1 MLYRLQCSSKF
12 PCYYGNIISGFDVP
26 TCMHTFS
33 QYHDIIRLVQA
44 ETERLPTVDP
54 NHIPI
59 QPFSPPATP
68 SRLAPSPFGEN
79 PFSSDEFVSLP
90 ATRFRE
96 GEFEKFSG
104 DPFEIITEP
113 PTHSTAIGGDA
124 YSEGTLQQFKVN
136 TGSVESISQ
145 DSQAS
150 QTHSHSSGVENE
162 DPEPIEQHDYY
173 TLEDPSQTMAADQA
187 HSSAELI
194 QNDTEFSSR
203 DSANLSQTSSLL
215 ESESEKSSP
224 SSRRSEQR
232 SGKSKSSVESLQD
245 VVVTEREEPMLQVY
259 RKRERDRTK
268 VQRA

>member
-1 MLYRLQCSSKF
+1 MTLKHHMYMYLYMYL
-12 PCYYGNIISGFDVP
+12 YTLVP
-26 TCMHTFS
+26 MHTHS

-79 PFSSDEFVSLP
+79 PFTSDEFVNLP
-90 ATRFRE
+90 AGRFRE

-104 DPFEIITEP
+104 DPFESIEIITEP

-145 DSQAS
+145 ESQAS

-162 DPEPIEQHDYY
+162 DPEPVEQHDYY
-173 TLEDPSQTMAADQA
+173 TLEDPSQTADQA
-187 HSSAELI
+187 HSELI
-194 QNDTEFSSR
+194 QNNIELLSR
-203 DSANLSQTSSLL
+203 DSANLSQTSSVL

-224 SSRRSEQR
+224 SSRRSDQR
-232 SGKSKSSVESLQD
+232 SRKSKSSVESLQD
-245 VVVTEREEPMLQVY
+245 VVVIEREEPVLQVG
-259 RKRERDRTK
+259 RGRRTK

>member
-1 MLYRLQCSSKF
+1 
-12 PCYYGNIISGFDVP
+12 
-26 TCMHTFS
+26 MHTFS

-104 DPFEIITEP
+104 DPFESIEIITEP

>member
-1 MLYRLQCSSKF
+1 MRLKQHMYMYLYTL
-12 PCYYGNIISGFDVP
+12 VP
-26 TCMHTFS
+26 MHTHS

-44 ETERLPTVDP
+44 ETERLPTVDA

-79 PFSSDEFVSLP
+79 PFTSDEFMNLP
-90 ATRFRE
+90 ASRFRE

-104 DPFEIITEP
+104 DPFESIEIITEP
-113 PTHSTAIGGDA
+113 PTAIGGDA

-145 DSQAS
+145 ESQAS
-150 QTHSHSSGVENE
+150 QTHSHSSGVDNE
-162 DPEPIEQHDYY
+162 DPEPVEQHDYY
-173 TLEDPSQTMAADQA
+173 TLEDPSQTADQA
-187 HSSAELI
+187 HSEPI
-194 QNDTEFSSR
+194 QNDMELSSR
-203 DSANLSQTSSLL
+203 DSANLSQTSSVL

-224 SSRRSEQR
+224 SSRRSDQR
-232 SGKSKSSVESLQD
+232 SRKSKSSVESLQD
-245 VVVTEREEPMLQVY
+245 VVVTEREEPVLQVG
-259 RKRERDRTK
+259 RERRTK

>member
-1 MLYRLQCSSKF
+1 MHAF
-12 PCYYGNIISGFDVP
+12 P
-26 TCMHTFS
+26 

-54 NHIPI
+54 DHIPI

-79 PFSSDEFVSLP
+79 PFSSDEFVNLP

-96 GEFEKFSG
+96 GEFEKFTG
-104 DPFEIITEP
+104 DPFESIEIITEP

-124 YSEGTLQQFKVN
+124 YSEGTVQQFKVN
-136 TGSVESISQ
+136 TGSIESISQ

-173 TLEDPSQTMAADQA
+173 TLEDPSQTAAADQA
-187 HSSAELI
+187 HSTAELI
-194 QNDTEFSSR
+194 QNDSR
-203 DSANLSQTSSLL
+203 DSANLSQTSSVL

-232 SGKSKSSVESLQD
+232 SWKSKSSVESLQD
-245 VVVTEREEPMLQVY
+245 VVVTEREEPMLQVG
-259 RKRERDRTK
+259 REREGQKCKGHRIRPYSCKIGFSLPTLS
-268 VQRA
+268 VLSM